1 MKIRTDFVTNS
12 SSSAFVI
19 LIKKDSLEKVKD
31 KMTKDMKAVF
41 KEIADETTVLGIPA
55 YCIEEINSHGWN
67 NWEDLDIEV
76 DNEDGL
82 YEVYYDFQAFL
93 KEHNVKTWS
102 ISLDV

>member
-31 KMTKDMKAVF
+31 KMTKDMKVVF
-41 KEIADETTVLGIPA
+41 EEIADETTVFGIPA
-55 YCIEEINSHGWN
+55 YCIEEVNSQGWN
-67 NWEDLDIEV
+67 SWEDLDIEV

-93 KEHNVKTWS
+93 KEHNIETWS
-102 ISLDV
+102 VSLDV